1 MSRGSGRI
9 ERAIIEAFKDDPDN
23 AFTVAELY
31 DRIYPD
37 AEWFDKKHRVAI
49 IRAATSLK
57 RRWPDLGWTYSGNL
71 GGQKVFFDAANIM
84 SWAMARLK
92 ADQFLNYDNQDRR
105 TRRWTNGA
113 SEDGLYA
120 SLLEGGKHHHCIVE
134 GGAWRLH
141 RDMWI
146 AERDGDTARV
156 QELQAE
162 QDRINAEIGLRIST
176 ASEKIKPSVQSKE
189 DAR

>member
-31 DRIYPD
+31 DRIYPVSL
-37 AEWFDKKHRVAI
+37 WFDKKHRVAI

-92 ADQFLNYDNQDRR
+92 ADELENYDNQDRR

-113 SEDGLYA
+113 SEDELYA
-120 SLLEGGKHHHCIVE
+120 SLLEGGKNHDCIIE
-134 GGAWRLH
+134 GGPWRRH

-146 AERDGDTARV
+146 AERDGDTARL

-162 QDRINAEIGLRIST
+162 QDRLNAEDGLLIT
-176 ASEKIKPSVQSKE
+176 AASEKLNQSKE
-189 DAR
+189 GAR